1 VLVQLREFYL
11 APNASQDAFDLQNYA
26 VGTLRDSQGQILFTD
41 QSQVSLGALI
51 QKGVLPVGSDNSTVK
66 LNPLFDQKQF
76 FPGLVKGDRTSQAV
90 IKAMVDAT
98 ADSGANA
105 IMLDTS
111 ILSKVSNICLVD
123 TTGREMVDIN
133 RFRTTDGLVQK
144 GILGLEDIRFFVDY
158 CHFRGVQA
166 NVAGSVES
174 YQAQQLWV
182 LIPGLDQVSTRGAA
196 SAVDVDPSN
205 PQASGPNTRQ
215 YRIIKRTLVRGMA
228 APEHGGVLNLP
239 ADFRKSPEAMKAC
252 EELHKMIMEKRLAL
266 GLPELETYFVSPD
279 GEIVGKH

>member
-1 VLVQLREFYL
+1 ML
-11 APNASQDAFDLQNYA
+11 S
-26 VGTLRDSQGQILFTD
+26 TLRRLRGGYLCGIPKGRFYSLTKT
-41 QSQVSLGALI
+41 QVSLGALI
-51 QKGVLPVGSDNSTVK
+51 QKGVLPVGSDNSFVR

-76 FPGLVKGDRTSQAV
+76 FPGLVKGDSTSQAV

-123 TTGREMVDIN
+123 TAGSEMVDIN
-133 RFRTTDGLVQK
+133 RFRTADGMVQK
-144 GILGLEDIRFFVDY
+144 GILTLQDIRFFVDY

-182 LIPGLDQVSTRGAA
+182 LIPDLDQVSARGAA

-205 PQASGPNTRQ
+205 PQVSGPNTRQ
-215 YRIIKRTLVRGMA
+215 YRIIKRSLVRGMA
-228 APEHGGVLNLP
+228 APEHRGCAESSRRLS
-239 ADFRKSPEAMKAC
+239 KKTEAMKTC
-252 EELHKMIMEKRLAL
+252 DELHRMIMEKRLAL
-266 GLPELETYFVSPD
+266 GLPELETYFVSSD
-279 GEIVGKH
+279 GQIVAKH